1 VTPTVGFD
9 FAVASGGNGVP
20 SVPGLRDALDDA
32 WGGEDAHPGSDWVA
46 LDRTVTA
53 VEQAARAQP
62 GPEVAALAEYG
73 ITLLTTD
80 GADRDRRLRLAERLL
95 AAHAL
100 ACRAGAVHPHRLAEW
115 LLYRQVDHPDG
126 PPVPLADY
134 LSALGEDG
142 LAAYRAG
149 AEALCDALPVVGF
162 GEAARY
168 DRRRWAVLRVVD
180 ELARHTGDV
189 DLRVRSLA
197 TDLSSGWH
205 YLRVAG
211 VLQEEG
217 RVEQALE
224 WVQRGLRMT
233 GKGPARL
240 RLIDVAVDECLRVG
254 WFDRAMEL
262 RERAFRESPDL
273 ATYLRLRGLAGRT
286 EQWPQRRESLLR
298 PLHEG
303 AAQDVR
309 HSTAL
314 VRILLWEG
322 EQDAAWRAAQ
332 RHGCSDDA
340 WQALAEERAERHP
353 GEAIAVY
360 RDLVEHELA
369 EEGEDDGRVAD
380 MLEQLRVLFTR
391 TGQPDAFSR
400 YLDGIKSRHTTDREL
415 LDELSRRGL

>member
-1 VTPTVGFD
+1 
-9 FAVASGGNGVP
+9 VASGGNGAPGVP
-20 SVPGLRDALDDA
+20 RLRDALDGA
-32 WGGEDAHPGSDWVA
+32 WGGESVGARPDWA
-46 LDRTVTA
+46 GLDRVVSA
-53 VEQAARAQP
+53 VEQVARAHP
-62 GPEVAALAEYG
+62 GPEVTALAEYG
-73 ITLLTTD
+73 VDLLSSGPGDEPETRT
-80 GADRDRRLRLAERLL
+80 RLAGRLL

-100 ACRAGAVHPHRLAEW
+100 ACRAGAANPRQLAEW
-115 LLYRQVDHPDG
+115 LLRRQVDHPDG
-126 PPVPLADY
+126 PPVRLADY
-134 LSALGEDG
+134 LATLGDAG

-149 AEALCDALPVVGF
+149 AEALCAALPVVGY
-162 GEAARY
+162 GEVPRY
-168 DRRRWAVLRVVD
+168 DRHRWAVLTLVD

-211 VLQEEG
+211 VLQEAG
-217 RVEQALE
+217 RIEQAVE
-224 WVQRGLRMT
+224 WVQRGLGVT
-233 GKGPARL
+233 AKGPVRL

-273 ATYLRLRGLAGRT
+273 ATYLRWRGLAAET
-286 EQWPQRRESLLR
+286 ERWSERREALLR
-298 PLHEG
+298 PLREH
-303 AAQDVR
+303 AAQDER

-322 EQDAAWRAAQ
+322 EQEAAWRAAQ
-332 RHGCSDDA
+332 QHGCADDA

-360 RDLVEHELA
+360 RDLVEHGL
-369 EEGEDDGRVAD
+369 EEAGEADGRVAD
-380 MLEQLRVLFTR
+380 LLEQLRVLFTR

-415 LDELSRRGL
+415 LDELARRGL